1 MDNYLTGKEAREK
14 IVIGAK
20 KVVDAVAKTL
30 GPAGAN
36 FLAQHTLPPFF
47 IISND
52 GVTLARSIV
61 LTDPYENM
69 GASIIKEI
77 AMKADKSSGDGTTTA
92 CVVAGAIIDEGMMS
106 DIHPMKL
113 KRELEACIPIV
124 EEALKKQVKQ
134 IDISEVGKVASIS
147 AEDESIGNM
156 IQEIY
161 EKVGKDGI
169 IFNDVSRDFKDT
181 YEIAKGVQ
189 ITDCG
194 FASPYMADIIE
205 GQLSNLASVKN
216 PLIVITRQKI
226 VSIKDLEIIG
236 FYAKQQK
243 KDLVIFADEFETS
256 VRDNLVFSRIPTEK
270 NSEPIRTVLIKIPI
284 VYKDWWTE
292 DIAQLTGAT
301 VIAPDLGI
309 TFANFTETMF
319 GTCNDVIVD
328 EKQTFLNGTLDIT
341 SHLETIKARGDD
353 DSLLRVARL
362 NKKTAK
368 YHVGATTDTA
378 LKYRHDKVVDALG
391 TAYHA
396 LQHGVLPGGGVALLD
411 ASRVLPDTEGGEII
425 KKSLKAPLCQIIE
438 NSGIDAKEGDFGKIP
453 EFNFPVG
460 DEKYGLSFG
469 KMANGKTYGF
479 DAKNG
484 KVIDMFD
491 ENILDAYDTVFNSF
505 KSAVSVASNVLT
517 QHIATIIPPQKEI
530 KSAFNP
536 YE

>member
-20 KVVDAVAKTL
+20 KVVDAVALTL

-36 FLAQHTLPPFF
+36 FIAQHTLPPFH

-61 LTDPYENM
+61 LSDPYENM

-92 CVVAGAIIDEGMMS
+92 CVIAGTIIDEGMKS
-106 DIHPMKL
+106 DMHPMKL

-134 IDISEVGKVASIS
+134 IDVSEVGKVASIS
-147 AEDESIGNM
+147 AEDETIGNM

-161 EKVGKDGI
+161 EKIGKDGI

-194 FASPYMADIIE
+194 FASPYMADLNE
-205 GQLSNLASVKN
+205 SGQFTTVATLKN
-216 PLIVITRQKI
+216 PLIIVTRQKI
-226 VSIKDLEIIG
+226 QSIKDLESIG
-236 FYAKQQK
+236 YMLNG
-243 KDLVIFADEFETS
+243 KDLVIFADEVEPKVVEDLCLT
-256 VRDNLVFSRIPTEK
+256 RIKGNLRAT
-270 NSEPIRTVLIKIPI
+270 LIKLPI
-284 VYKDWWTE
+284 VYKDWWIE
-292 DIAQLTGAT
+292 DLSQLTGAK
-301 VIAPDLGI
+301 VIDPAVGLNLKD
-309 TFANFTETMF
+309 FKESMF
-319 GTCNDVIVD
+319 GTCSDIVTD
-328 EKQTFLNGTLDIT
+328 KEQTFLNGTLDIT
-341 SHLETIKARGDD
+341 PHLEVLKENGDD

-378 LKYRHDKVVDALG
+378 LKYRHDKVVDALNS
-391 TAYHA
+391 AYQSLHG
-396 LQHGVLPGGGVALLD
+396 GVLPGGGVALLNIFE
-411 ASRVLPDTEGGEII
+411 SLPDTVG
-425 KKSLKAPLCQIIE
+425 
-438 NSGIDAKEGDFGKIP
+438 GKIIGKAVCAP
-453 EFNFPVG
+453 MQRICDNAG
-460 DEKYGLSFG
+460 ATNKIHDGKNKYIG
-469 KMANGKTYGF
+469 Y
-479 DAKNG
+479 DAKND
-484 KVIDMFD
+484 KWVDMF
-491 ENILDAYDTVFNSF
+491 EANIIDACSTVFNSF

-530 KSAFNP
+530 KTAFDP
-536 YE
+536 YSN

>member
-1 MDNYLTGKEAREK
+1 MNQDNFLAGKEARDK
-14 IVIGAK
+14 IITGAK
-20 KVVDAVAKTL
+20 KVVDAVSGTL
-30 GPAGAN
+30 GPAGYN
-36 FLAQHTLPPFF
+36 FIAQHTLPPFH

-61 LTDPYENM
+61 LSDPYENM

-92 CVVAGAIIDEGMMS
+92 CVIAGAIIDEGMKS

-134 IDISEVGKVASIS
+134 IDVSEVGKVASIS

-161 EKVGKDGI
+161 EKIGKDGI

-194 FASPYMADIIE
+194 FASPYMADLNE
-205 GQLSNLASVKN
+205 QGQFTTSANLKN
-216 PLIVITRQKI
+216 PLIVVTKQKI
-226 VSIKDLEIIG
+226 NSIQDLEKVAQ
-236 FYAKQQK
+236 YANG
-243 KDLVIFADEFETS
+243 KDLVIFADEVEPKVIESMCLT
-256 VRDNLVFSRIPTEK
+256 RIK
-270 NSEPIRTVLIKIPI
+270 GGIRATVIKMPI
-284 VYKDWWTE
+284 VYKDWWYT
-292 DIAQLTGAT
+292 DIAQLTGAI
-301 VIAPDLGI
+301 VVDPAVGI
-309 TFANFTETMF
+309 TLQDFKENIF
-319 GTCNDVIVD
+319 GTCTDLVCD
-328 EKQTFLNGTLDIT
+328 KEQTFLNGTLDIT
-341 SHLETIKARGDD
+341 EHCEKIKEAGDD

-378 LKYRHDKVVDALG
+378 LKYRHDKCVDALSS
-391 TAYHA
+391 AYQA
-396 LQHGVLPGGGVALLD
+396 LHFGVVAGGGVAL
-411 ASRVLPDTEGGEII
+411 ASISNELPDTEGGHIISKALLAPISQII
-425 KKSLKAPLCQIIE
+425 KNAGI
-438 NSGIDAKEGDFGKIP
+438 NSADTLGKGEGYDAK
-453 EFNFPVG
+453 
-460 DEKYGLSFG
+460 
-469 KMANGKTYGF
+469 T
-479 DAKNG
+479 G
-484 KVIDMFD
+484 KVVNMLD
-491 ENILDAYDTVFNSF
+491 ENIIDAYSTAFNSF

-530 KSAFNP
+530 KSQFSP
-536 YE
+536 YEQ